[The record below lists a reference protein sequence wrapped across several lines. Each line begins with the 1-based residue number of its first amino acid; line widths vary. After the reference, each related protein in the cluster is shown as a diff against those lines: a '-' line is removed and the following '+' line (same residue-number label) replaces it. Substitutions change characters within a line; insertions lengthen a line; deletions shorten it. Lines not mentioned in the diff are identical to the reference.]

1 MKFKDKTVLITG
13 ASRGIGKAIG
23 MKLAAHGANIVIA
36 AKTEKP
42 HPKLEGTIYT
52 AAEEMEKAGGNA
64 LPVVCDIRFVDQIE
78 KTVEKAVQTFGGID
92 IVINNAS
99 AIALTPVQQTT
110 PKQYDLMF
118 DINVRGTFFVS
129 RLCLPFLKKSSN
141 PHILNMSPPLSM
153 DLKWFA
159 PHAAYTMSKMN
170 MTMVALALA
179 EEVRS
184 DRIACNCLW
193 PKTTIATAA
202 VKNLLGG
209 QSLVDRSRKP
219 EIVADSAF
227 YILQKPSDQVSG
239 QCFIDEEVLRDHGVT
254 DLEKYSVVPGKD
266 LYPDLFL

>member
-1 MKFKDKTVLITG
+1 MDFKDKTVLITG

-36 AKTEKP
+36 AKTETP

-64 LPVVCDIRFVDQIE
+64 LPVACDIRFIDQIE
-78 KTVEKAVQTFGGID
+78 KVVDKAVQTFGGID

-99 AIALTPVQQTT
+99 AIALTPVQKTD

-129 RLCLPFLKKSSN
+129 RLCIPFLKKSSN
-141 PHILNMSPPLSM
+141 PHILNMSPPLNL
-153 DLKWFA
+153 DLKWLV

-170 MTMVALALA
+170 MTMVALALS
-179 EEVRS
+179 EELRQ

-193 PKTTIATAA
+193 PRTTIATAA

-209 QSLVDRSRKP
+209 QSLIERSRIP
-219 EIVADSAF
+219 DIVADSAF
-227 YILQKPSDQVSG
+227 LILQKPSDQVTG
-239 QCFIDEEVLRDHGVT
+239 QCFIDEEVLKNHGVT
-254 DLEKYSVVPGKD
+254 DLEEYSVVSGSD

>member
-99 AIALTPVQQTT
+99 AIALTPVQHTT